1 MTTAYSE
8 QGYCPLDIESD
19 SNVVIESGSTPVRNM
34 VATAKDNTE
43 TETFS
48 GWLKV
53 EVPSERTCRITAL
66 VDDNGSFSIN
76 GATTEIASGTHG
88 SRRYTPE
95 VQVTLKPGYYFV
107 QCRLED
113 LPPLNQAYSNVK
125 HFQAFIKWN
134 DDNGNEVTQAVTQL
148 FDIKPL
154 NLMRKIDAEALM
166 NHYHNYQYIAHTR
179 PDGVIVG
186 GLDNADVYAAVGGT
200 IGSMFGKDGYEDSCA
215 LRVTQAMCDYGVTL
229 PDEPDLHTSTL
240 NDPLDWE
247 NSNQQTVY
255 IRAESVA
262 NYLEGRERPN
272 NVSDGIDY
280 PEGKLGEPT
289 FTCAS
294 DFFDMVDELAQNS
307 NYANSKPIV
316 IWWLRG
322 HVGMGYEGEG
332 DSQTPKSTYKFVNA
346 TKIWVLY
353 RPDYADPASC
363 PLKDN

>member
-8 QGYCPLDIESD
+8 QGYYPLDIESD

-148 FDIKPL
+148 FDISENAEVVY
-154 NLMRKIDAEALM
+154 NLMKKSDAQRLM
-166 NHYHNYQYIAHTR
+166 DCYRNYQYAHT
-179 PDGVIVG
+179 DSNGVPVSG
-186 GLDNADVYAAVGGT
+186 KTSAEVYAAVGGN
-200 IGSMFGKDGYEDSCA
+200 IGPKYGQSGYTNSCA
-215 LRVTQAMCDYGVTL
+215 LRVTQAMCDYGITL
-229 PDEPDLHTSTL
+229 PDEPDLQ
-240 NDPLDWE
+240 
-247 NSNQQTVY
+247 SNNPGAILGYYNKDNKTVY
-255 IRAESVA
+255 IRAVSVI
-262 NYLEGRERPN
+262 NYLCTM
-272 NVSDGIDY
+272 
-280 PEGKLGEPT
+280 LGQPT
-289 FTCAS
+289 FT
-294 DFFDMVDELAQNS
+294 
-307 NYANSKPIV
+307 NYAQFQTWLSELENTEFDIQNDDKPIV
-316 IWWLRG
+316 IWG
-322 HVGMGYEGEG
+322 EEAGTDHVGMGFSGEG
-332 DSQTPKSTYKFVNA
+332 SSFAGAISVA
-346 TKIWVLY
+346 EKIWVLY
-353 RPDYADPASC
+353 SPRCADPIMSA
-363 PLKDN
+363 L